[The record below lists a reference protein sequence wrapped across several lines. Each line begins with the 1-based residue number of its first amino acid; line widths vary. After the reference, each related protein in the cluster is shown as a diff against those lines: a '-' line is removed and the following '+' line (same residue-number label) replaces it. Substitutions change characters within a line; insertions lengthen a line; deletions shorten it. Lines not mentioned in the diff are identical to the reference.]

1 MSRAALPADMEADW
15 QAEAEVCGWG
25 VTAEGGQ
32 SSDVLMSAT
41 VPIVTDAGEG
51 QRHDDRE
58 AMAGESYRK
67 YQRAALSWG
76 VAGCPSTVCKEDA
89 LDNRTPGQHRKNL
102 TEFTQFLI
110 IWVNL
115 SIGRRKALQSPLRY
129 YSAGDGR
136 VFHRQSE
143 EALGSA
149 VLYSLA

>member
-67 YQRAALSWG
+67 YQRAALS
-76 VAGCPSTVCKEDA
+76 
-89 LDNRTPGQHRKNL
+89 
-102 TEFTQFLI
+102 
-110 IWVNL
+110 
-115 SIGRRKALQSPLRY
+115 
-129 YSAGDGR
+129 
-136 VFHRQSE
+136 
-143 EALGSA
+143 
-149 VLYSLA
+149 